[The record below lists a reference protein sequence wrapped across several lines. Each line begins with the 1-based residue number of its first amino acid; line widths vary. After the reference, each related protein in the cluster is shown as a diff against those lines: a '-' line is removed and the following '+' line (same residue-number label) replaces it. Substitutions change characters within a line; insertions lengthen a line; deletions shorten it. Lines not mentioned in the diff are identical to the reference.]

1 MTHGVTESVDN
12 LVGDVMDVK
21 NPEIAFIP
29 VHEILTPAVLVSKD
43 EIIREDTDDDDDERR

>member
-1 MTHGVTESVDN
+1 MVD
-12 LVGDVMDVK
+12 DVMDVT

-43 EIIREDTDDDDDERR
+43 GNIRGDIDDDDDERR